1 MWVESVHSK
10 RTPPTRLPFLLS
22 PGSMP
27 LKFPWNSPVI
37 DIAPLR
43 PVSSATGSHSVAARD
58 HFEIESVLD
67 VLSQVCPTS
76 LAEHRV
82 LEFAC
87 GRTRVPFL
95 IAAAGHHVLAA
106 DTDPDNLANMAER
119 LVPSTPARA
128 DVAARV
134 ELRLADMR
142 SFCFPEEFKAIHIP
156 AAGLALF
163 DAAQRCEVLKLTS
176 DHLASGGL
184 LIVSTQ
190 EVRRAT
196 TSLVGAAGSPVARP
210 MERTALAGR
219 RTPTL
224 HWDMGLDTPQSQ
236 LIASAWIANACTRL
250 GMTVTFQR
258 SRPDPT
264 YAGSTHVT
272 LAVQRP

>member
-1 MWVESVHSK
+1 M
-10 RTPPTRLPFLLS
+10 
-22 PGSMP
+22 
-27 LKFPWNSPVI
+27 KFPWNSPVI
-37 DIAPLR
+37 DNAPLR

-67 VLSQVCPTS
+67 VLSQVSPAK
-76 LAEHRV
+76 LATRRV
-82 LEFAC
+82 LEFSC
-87 GRTRVPFL
+87 GRSRTPFL
-95 IAAAGHHVLAA
+95 IAAAEHRVLAV
-106 DTDPDNLANMAER
+106 DTDPENLANMAER
-119 LVPSTPARA
+119 LVPSTPSRA

-134 ELRLADMR
+134 ELRLADMQ
-142 SFCFPEEFKAIHIP
+142 SFYFPEDFKAIHIP
-156 AAGLALF
+156 ATGLALL
-163 DAAQRCEVLKLTS
+163 DAAQRCEVFKLANS
-176 DHLASGGL
+176 HLAPGGL
-184 LIVSTQ
+184 LIISTQ